1 MSART
6 NASQVVYFPSVPD
19 DAFLRSTV
27 ETLERLRVESEEH
40 GHNLLASL
48 LAITKGEAEDDLRT
62 RSRAVRFRSRDQ
74 DQDDGAAVM
83 AQKLARRS
91 NPEQKKL
98 A

>member
-1 MSART
+1 MSARA

-19 DAFLRSTV
+19 DAFLRNTV
-27 ETLERLRVESEEH
+27 DTLERLRTESEEH
-40 GHNLLASL
+40 GHHLLASL

-62 RSRAVRFRSRDQ
+62 RTRALRFRSHDHE
-74 DQDDGAAVM
+74 QDDGAAVM
-83 AQKLARRS
+83 AQKLARRG